1 MGCWDILVII
11 LLIIVIG
18 SIIGSYIYKKKHNI
32 PTGEC
37 ACCHTRMRKAI
48 KEALKEVRKN

>member
-1 MGCWDILVII
+1 MGFWDILVII